1 MITLFIKIFSKF
13 FSNFLVIFFVILFHY
28 LNNTML
34 ERHVLCL
41 KCVPYSGLDSIS

>member
-13 FSNFLVIFFVILFHY
+13 FVIFLVIFVILFHY